1 MKPDI
6 ELHDWPAARSEA
18 STIRYRVFVE
28 EQHVPAVLEL
38 DAHDPVC
45 LHALAR
51 TADGYAVGTGRLLP
65 ATAHAGL
72 VCGHIGRM
80 AVLREWRGQGVGA
93 ALLSALMEAA
103 RRRGDAEIVLSAQT
117 HAVGFY
123 ASFGFAQMGETYIEA
138 GIPHQDMR
146 KSL

>member
-72 VCGHIGRM
+72 VYGHIGRM
-80 AVLREWRGQGVGA
+80 AVL
-93 ALLSALMEAA
+93 
-103 RRRGDAEIVLSAQT
+103 RGDAEIVLSAQT